1 MANRMVWRMAS
12 RPRQLASPE
21 PMDSFREDF
30 DALFAAT
37 FQKLFRIMQR
47 FSGDPELASDVVQGA
62 FVRLY
67 RRGYLPDHPEA
78 WLISVA
84 MNLFRNERS
93 TENRRLRLLA
103 PMAVSE
109 PMTPPPSLEEASAAR
124 ATRHRVR
131 ATLDQLGDRDRMLL
145 TLRAEGYGYRD
156 LALALDLKEA
166 SVGTLLARAR
176 RAFIAAYGE

>member
-1 MANRMVWRMAS
+1 MAS
-12 RPRQLASPE
+12 RPRRWASPE
-21 PMDSFREDF
+21 PMGSFREDF
-30 DALFAAT
+30 DALFAGA
-37 FQKLFRIMQR
+37 FHKLFRVMQR

-67 RRGYLPDHPEA
+67 QRGQLPDHPEA

-93 TENRRLRLLA
+93 TESRRVRLLA

-109 PMTPPPSLEEASAAR
+109 PVTPPPSLEEASAAR
-124 ATRHRVR
+124 VTRRRIR
-131 ATLDQLGDRDRMLL
+131 AALDQLDDGDRMLL
-145 TLRAEGYGYRD
+145 TLRAEGYPYRD

-166 SVGTLLARAR
+166 
-176 RAFIAAYGE
+176 